1 MNKGKSIIRKR
12 YLVPAIIVIALVT
25 FRLFLPLIVKNYVND
40 VLARIPGYYGQVAD
54 IDLDLLLGSY
64 VLHGLY
70 LNKVDANSEVPFLDF
85 EKTKVSLEWKALL
98 KGKIVSEI
106 NMTRPQLI
114 YVFEDQQR
122 DKAPDPGLED
132 WSKALT
138 DLVPIDINKLQV
150 DNGKVGFV
158 QLSADPNIDLHLDSI
173 HLHASNLSNVVQKS
187 SNLPSS
193 LYATATSI
201 GNGRLKLEGKMD
213 LVRKIP
219 NMDLSLALEDASA
232 TALNDFT
239 NHYAGID
246 FDKGTFHLFSEIAI
260 ANGYLKGYIK
270 PILNDTRL
278 IGKGDS
284 FLKTLWEGFVSFF
297 KFILKNQ
304 KHNSLATKVPMEG
317 DLKSVKSS
325 PWTAMANI
333 FRNAW
338 IKAYKNVVD
347 KDIEYRDAKK
357 AGE

>member
-1 MNKGKSIIRKR
+1 
-12 YLVPAIIVIALVT
+12 
-25 FRLFLPLIVKNYVND
+25 
-40 VLARIPGYYGQVAD
+40 
-54 IDLDLLLGSY
+54 
-64 VLHGLY
+64 
-70 LNKVDANSEVPFLDF
+70 
-85 EKTKVSLEWKALL
+85 
-98 KGKIVSEI
+98 
-106 NMTRPQLI
+106 
-114 YVFEDQQR
+114 
-122 DKAPDPGLED
+122 
-132 WSKALT
+132 
-138 DLVPIDINKLQV
+138 
-150 DNGKVGFV
+150 
-158 QLSADPNIDLHLDSI
+158 
-173 HLHASNLSNVVQKS
+173 LHASNLRNVVQKN

-260 ANGYLKGYIK
+260 ADGYLKGYIK

-297 KFILKNQ
+297 EFILKNQ
-304 KHNSLATKVPMEG
+304 KHNSLATKVPLEG
-317 DLKSVKSS
+317 DLKGVKSS
-325 PWTAMANI
+325 PWTTIANI

-347 KDIEYRDAKK
+347 EDIEYRDAKEPGK
-357 AGE
+357 